1 MRQTMAYTVAV
12 VLGIGVVW
20 LGRSQPSESQPVP
33 IESMAPPVQAPLSST
48 TPRIL
53 KFTVSLQSPDDLR
66 VRPGDGVAKWGMC
79 WRIGCRP
86 APNWRPSGRGRG

>member
-33 IESMAPPVQAPLSST
+33 PWNPQCRFPYPAPP
-48 TPRIL
+48 
-53 KFTVSLQSPDDLR
+53 
-66 VRPGDGVAKWGMC
+66 
-79 WRIGCRP
+79 P
-86 APNWRPSGRGRG
+86 AF